1 MTTGLAWWLVLWV
14 ALAVGLYVYHCANKW
29 RFAYRIAPL
38 AMVWCSAMALSDR
51 TASVLGIALSVSQNP
66 LKPYLPALVVLA
78 CAATA
83 LSVLMHR
90 HECRQPTDGVA

>member
-14 ALAVGLYVYHCANKW
+14 ALAVGLYTAHRASGW
-29 RFAYRIAPL
+29 HWPYRIAPFFMVSFSGYAL
-38 AMVWCSAMALSDR
+38 ADR
-51 TASVLGIALSVSQNP
+51 TLTVFGIAMTVAQNP

-83 LSVLMHR
+83 LTVLIHR
-90 HECRQPTDGVA
+90 RAECHS